1 MSYETTALLEDRTV
15 AFDEGTSLLVSGAS
29 MVAQERLYDVLG
41 EANGADETAIAITTD
56 GGSQDVIRSLE
67 NRASFDAGRVGIID
81 CTGRE
86 GSEDLQGVPVRRLG
100 SPGDLTGMSLEFA
113 KLVDRFEDAGTG
125 DRARVGLATISTV
138 LMYTDVRTAFRFL
151 HVFSSRIRSG
161 GLFGVFA
168 MDPGMHDQQTVNTV
182 RAVFD
187 CEARVDEDE
196 GADVDLRGSG
206 FTTE

>member
-1 MSYETTALLEDRTV
+1 
-15 AFDEGTSLLVSGAS
+15 
-29 MVAQERLYDVLG
+29 MVVQERLYDVLG
-41 EANGADETAIAITTD
+41 EANGADETAIVITTD
-56 GGSQDVIRSLE
+56 GGAGDAVRSLDD
-67 NRASFDAGRVGIID
+67 RGAFDARRVGIID

-86 GSEDLQGVPVRRLG
+86 GPEDLQGAPVRRLG

-113 KLVDRFEDAGTG
+113 KLVDRFDDAGAG

-151 HVFSSRIRSG
+151 HVFTSRIRSG

-187 CEARVDEDE
+187 CEARVDEE
-196 GADVDLRGSG
+196 GEDVDLRGSG
-206 FTTE
+206 FTMA

>member
-1 MSYETTALLEDRTV
+1 MTYETTALADGPV
-15 AFDEGTSLLVSGAS
+15 AFDEGTSLLVSGSS
-29 MVAQERLYDVLG
+29 MDIQERLYDVLSEAAESG
-41 EANGADETAIAITTD
+41 ETTVLISTDRGASE
-56 GGSQDVIRSLE
+56 VV
-67 NRASFDAGRVGIID
+67 RAFRQRDAFDPGRVGFID

-86 GSEDLQGVPVRRLG
+86 GPEDVEGAPVRRLG

-113 KLVDRFEDAGTG
+113 KLVDRFDDAGAG
-125 DRARVGLATISTV
+125 DRVRVGLASVSTL

-151 HVFSSRIRSG
+151 HVFTSRIRSG

-187 CEARVDEDE
+187 CEARV
-196 GADVDLRGSG
+196 ADGGEVDLRGSG
-206 FTTE
+206 FVQE